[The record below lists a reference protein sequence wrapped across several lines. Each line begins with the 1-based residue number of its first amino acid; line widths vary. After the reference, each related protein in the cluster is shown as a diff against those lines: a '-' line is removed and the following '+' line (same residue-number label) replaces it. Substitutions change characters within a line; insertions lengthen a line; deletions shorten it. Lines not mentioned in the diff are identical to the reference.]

1 MKTGVVLACLVV
13 IGQTLDGQFFTG
25 SGNTFKERRDV
36 ELFCPA
42 FKAGLSRAADGGFFA
57 DCKVGLRRAGR
68 CDGFADFLAVSR
80 KFGKL
85 V

>member
-13 IGQTLDGQFFTG
+13 IGETLDGQFFTG

-36 ELFCPA
+36 ELFRPA
-42 FKAGLSRAADGGFFA
+42 FKAGLSRASHGGFFA
-57 DCKVGLRRAGR
+57 DSEVCLWGTR
-68 CDGFADFLAVSR
+68 CRNGFADFLTIRR
-80 KFGKL
+80 KIGKL